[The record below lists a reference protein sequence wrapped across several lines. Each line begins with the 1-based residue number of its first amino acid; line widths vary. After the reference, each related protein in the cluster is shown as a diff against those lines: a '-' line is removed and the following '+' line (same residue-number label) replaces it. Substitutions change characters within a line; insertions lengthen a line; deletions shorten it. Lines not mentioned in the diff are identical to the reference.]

1 MKVFG
6 VYCYKCRHFVYSRA
20 RHDYRVC
27 KCWEKKNYSGVAI
40 DGGQSDYF
48 KVSQGS
54 DATIR
59 FLKIEIDKT
68 EEDLIKDWK
77 ENINDLGMIYIEN
90 INKTNESNIKKFK
103 KIEEEIRS
111 EEKDLIAKK
120 NVLSEEEFSK
130 GLTSLRKKIEDYR
143 EVRQKA
149 IDEITKKRINASADF
164 AQKIKPILGNYA
176 KEKNIDMVVQKK
188 NIIMGKS
195 ELDITDEILKIVDK
209 EISKLKIN

>member
-1 MKVFG
+1 MKNFRHLIIFSIFITLLFHTNVKAVTL
-6 VYCYKCRHFVYSRA
+6 VY
-20 RHDYRVC
+20 
-27 KCWEKKNYSGVAI
+27 I
-40 DGGQSDYF
+40 DMD
-48 KVSQGS
+48 
-54 DATIR
+54 
-59 FLKIEIDKT
+59 KIMQKS
-68 EEDLIKDWK
+68 KAGK
-77 ENINDLGMIYIEN
+77 SVVEN

>member
-1 MKVFG
+1 M
-6 VYCYKCRHFVYSRA
+6 
-20 RHDYRVC
+20 
-27 KCWEKKNYSGVAI
+27 
-40 DGGQSDYF
+40 
-48 KVSQGS
+48 
-54 DATIR
+54 
-59 FLKIEIDKT
+59 
-68 EEDLIKDWK
+68 
-77 ENINDLGMIYIEN
+77 
-90 INKTNESNIKKFK
+90 
-103 KIEEEIRS
+103 
-111 EEKDLIAKK
+111 
-120 NVLSEEEFSK
+120 LSEEEFSK

>member
-1 MKVFG
+1 MRNFQYLIIFSIFFTFLFNPNVKAEAI
-6 VYCYKCRHFVYSRA
+6 VY
-20 RHDYRVC
+20 
-27 KCWEKKNYSGVAI
+27 I
-40 DGGQSDYF
+40 DMD
-48 KVSQGS
+48 
-54 DATIR
+54 
-59 FLKIEIDKT
+59 KIMQKS
-68 EEDLIKDWK
+68 KAGK
-77 ENINDLGMIYIEN
+77 SVIEN
-90 INKTNESNIKKFK
+90 INKTNDSNIKKFK

-130 GLTSLRKKIEDYR
+130 GLTSLRKKIENYR
-143 EVRQKA
+143 ETRQKA

-195 ELDITDEILKIVDK
+195 ELDITEDILKIVDE

>member
-1 MKVFG
+1 MKNFRHLIIFSIFITFLFHTNVKAVTL
-6 VYCYKCRHFVYSRA
+6 VY
-20 RHDYRVC
+20 
-27 KCWEKKNYSGVAI
+27 I
-40 DGGQSDYF
+40 DMD
-48 KVSQGS
+48 
-54 DATIR
+54 
-59 FLKIEIDKT
+59 KIMQKS
-68 EEDLIKDWK
+68 KAGK
-77 ENINDLGMIYIEN
+77 SVIEN

-209 EISKLKIN
+209 EISKLKLN

>member
-1 MKVFG
+1 MKNFRYLIIFSIFITFFFHTNVKAVTL
-6 VYCYKCRHFVYSRA
+6 VY
-20 RHDYRVC
+20 
-27 KCWEKKNYSGVAI
+27 I
-40 DGGQSDYF
+40 DMD
-48 KVSQGS
+48 
-54 DATIR
+54 
-59 FLKIEIDKT
+59 KIMQKS
-68 EEDLIKDWK
+68 KAGK
-77 ENINDLGMIYIEN
+77 SVIEN

-120 NVLSEEEFSK
+120 NVLSEDEFSK
-130 GLTSLRKKIEDYR
+130 GLASLRKKIEDYR
-143 EVRQKA
+143 ETRQKA